1 MKYYNDN
8 EPVIY
13 EHEHIAT
20 FRHQIRELSIQID
33 FLKERV
39 LEKGFIQAYNALVR
53 AQAELYKA
61 HESITLQKKE
71 SKE

>member
-8 EPVIY
+8 EPIIY
-13 EHEHIAT
+13 EHEHIAE
-20 FRHQIRELSIQID
+20 FRHKIRELGIHID
-33 FLKERV
+33 ILKEQV

-61 HESITLQKKE
+61 HESITLPKKE
-71 SKE
+71 SE

>member
-53 AQAELYKA
+53 AQSELYKA